1 MSYDTLDDRMK
12 NAYEYRYRMYLPDRI
27 PVIIRLDGK
36 AFHSFTR
43 GLKKPFDA
51 LFVKTMQDTMEYLCS
66 NIQGCKFG
74 YVESDEI
81 SLCLWNWS
89 KNESDAWFGNNL
101 QKMVSISASMAGVA
115 FNRYWNRNVAEYLCA
130 EYCSNCESLI
140 TEEEDKY
147 RTTIK
152 NKAETLMPIFD
163 SRAFIIPAEE
173 VHNYFVWRQNDCMRN
188 SIQGLAQSLYSEREI
203 HCINTSKLQN
213 KMFSEKGVNW
223 NDYSVVERRGTCIYK
238 VPTKV
243 IGLNGETVIRNKWTM
258 DTNMPI
264 LSKPEN
270 KEFVTRKVF
279 KNESFYEPQ
288 KS

>member
-12 NAYEYRYRMYLPDRI
+12 NAYENRYRMYLPDRI

-51 LFVKTMQDTMEYLCS
+51 LFIKTMQDTMEYLCS

-115 FNRYWNRNVAEYLCA
+115 FNRYWNGNVAEYLS
-130 EYCSNCESLI
+130 ECEPDI

-152 NKAETLMPIFD
+152 NKAEMLMPVFD

-203 HCINTSKLQN
+203 HRINTSKLQN

-238 VPTKV
+238 IPTKV

-264 LSKPEN
+264 LSKPES
-270 KEFVTRKVF
+270 KEFVTSKVF
-279 KNESFYEPQ
+279 KNESLYEPQ
-288 KS
+288 KG

>member
-43 GLKKPFDA
+43 GLRKPFDA
-51 LFVKTMQDTMEYLCS
+51 LFIKTMQDTMAYLCS

-130 EYCSNCESLI
+130 EYCSNCESII

-152 NKAETLMPIFD
+152 NKAEILMPVFD

-203 HCINTSKLQN
+203 HRINTSKLQN

-258 DTNMPI
+258 DINMPI

-270 KEFVTRKVF
+270 KEFVTSKVF
-279 KNESFYEPQ
+279 KNESLYEPQ
-288 KS
+288 KG

>member
-12 NAYEYRYRMYLPDRI
+12 NAYENRYRMYLPDRI

-51 LFVKTMQDTMEYLCS
+51 LFIKTMQDTMEYLCS

-81 SLCLWNWS
+81 SLCLWSWS

-115 FNRYWNRNVAEYLCA
+115 FNRYWNGNVAEYLCK
-130 EYCSNCESLI
+130 YESDII

-147 RTTIK
+147 RITIK
-152 NKAETLMPIFD
+152 NKAEMLMPVFD

-203 HCINTSKLQN
+203 HRINTSKLQN

-258 DTNMPI
+258 DINMPI

-270 KEFVTRKVF
+270 KEFVTSKVF
-279 KNESFYEPQ
+279 KNESLYEPQ
-288 KS
+288 KG

>member
-12 NAYEYRYRMYLPDRI
+12 NAYENRYRMYLPDRI

-51 LFVKTMQDTMEYLCS
+51 LFIKTMQDTMEYLCS

-115 FNRYWNRNVAEYLCA
+115 FNRYWNGNVAEYLCK
-130 EYCSNCESLI
+130 YESDII
-140 TEEEDKY
+140 TEEEDKF
-147 RTTIK
+147 RITIK
-152 NKAETLMPIFD
+152 NKAEMLMPVFD

-203 HCINTSKLQN
+203 HRINTSKLQN

-258 DTNMPI
+258 DINMPI

-270 KEFVTRKVF
+270 KEFVTSKVF
-279 KNESFYEPQ
+279 KNESLYEPQ
-288 KS
+288 KG

>member
-12 NAYEYRYRMYLPDRI
+12 NAYENRYRMYLPDRI

-51 LFVKTMQDTMEYLCS
+51 LFIKTMQDTMEYLCS

-115 FNRYWNRNVAEYLCA
+115 FNRYWNGNVAEYLCK
-130 EYCSNCESLI
+130 YESDII

-152 NKAETLMPIFD
+152 NKAEMLMPVFD

-188 SIQGLAQSLYSEREI
+188 SIQGLAQSLYFEREI
-203 HCINTSKLQN
+203 HRINTSKLQN

-238 VPTKV
+238 IPTKV

-264 LSKPEN
+264 LSKPES
-270 KEFVTRKVF
+270 KEFVTSKVF

-288 KS
+288 KG

>member
-12 NAYEYRYRMYLPDRI
+12 NAYENRYRMYLPDRI

-51 LFVKTMQDTMEYLCS
+51 LFIKTMQDTMEYLCS

-89 KNESDAWFGNNL
+89 RNESDAWFGNNL

-115 FNRYWNRNVAEYLCA
+115 FNRYWNKNVAEYLSA
-130 EYCSNCESLI
+130 YESDV

-147 RTTIK
+147 RTIIK
-152 NKAETLMPIFD
+152 NKAEMLMPVFD

-203 HCINTSKLQN
+203 NRINTSKLQN

-243 IGLNGETVIRNKWTM
+243 IGLNGEVVIRNKWTL

-264 LSKPEN
+264 LSKPESR
-270 KEFVTRKVF
+270 EFVTSKVF
-279 KNESFYEPQ
+279 KNESIYESQ
-288 KS
+288 KG

>member
-152 NKAETLMPIFD
+152 NKAEMLMPVFD

-203 HCINTSKLQN
+203 HRINTSKLQN

-258 DTNMPI
+258 DINMPI

-270 KEFVTRKVF
+270 KEFVISKVF
-279 KNESFYEPQ
+279 KNESLYEP
-288 KS
+288 KKG

>member
-12 NAYEYRYRMYLPDRI
+12 NAYENRYRMYLPDRI
-27 PVIIRLDGK
+27 PVIIRSDGK

-51 LFVKTMQDTMEYLCS
+51 LFIKTMQDTMEYLCS

-115 FNRYWNRNVAEYLCA
+115 FNRYWNGNVAEYLCK
-130 EYCSNCESLI
+130 YESDII

-152 NKAETLMPIFD
+152 NKAEMLMPVFD

-203 HCINTSKLQN
+203 HRINTSKLQN

-238 VPTKV
+238 IPTKV

-264 LSKPEN
+264 LSKPES
-270 KEFVTRKVF
+270 KEFVTSKVF

-288 KS
+288 KG

>member
-12 NAYEYRYRMYLPDRI
+12 NAYENRYRMYLPDRI

-51 LFVKTMQDTMEYLCS
+51 LFIKTMQDTMEYLCS

-89 KNESDAWFGNNL
+89 RNESDAWFGNNL

-115 FNRYWNRNVAEYLCA
+115 FNRYWNKNVAEYLSA
-130 EYCSNCESLI
+130 YESDV

-147 RTTIK
+147 RTIIK
-152 NKAETLMPIFD
+152 NKAEMLMPVFD

-203 HCINTSKLQN
+203 HRINTSKLQN

-243 IGLNGETVIRNKWTM
+243 IGLNGEVVIRNKWTL

-264 LSKPEN
+264 LSKPESR
-270 KEFVTRKVF
+270 EFVTSKVF
-279 KNESFYEPQ
+279 KNESIYESQ
-288 KS
+288 KG

>member
-12 NAYEYRYRMYLPDRI
+12 NAYENRYRMYLPDRI
-27 PVIIRLDGK
+27 PVILRLDGK

-51 LFVKTMQDTMEYLCS
+51 LFIKTMQDTMEYLCA

-130 EYCSNCESLI
+130 EYCSNCESII

-152 NKAETLMPIFD
+152 NKAEILMPVFD

-203 HCINTSKLQN
+203 HRINTSKLQN

-258 DTNMPI
+258 DINMPI

-270 KEFVTRKVF
+270 KEFVTSKVF
-279 KNESFYEPQ
+279 KNESLYEPQ
-288 KS
+288 KG

>member
-12 NAYEYRYRMYLPDRI
+12 NAYENRYRMHLPDRI

-51 LFVKTMQDTMEYLCS
+51 LFIKTMQDTMEYLCS

-89 KNESDAWFGNNL
+89 RNESDAWFGNNL

-115 FNRYWNRNVAEYLCA
+115 FNRYWDKNVAEYLSA
-130 EYCSNCESLI
+130 YESDV

-147 RTTIK
+147 RTIIK
-152 NKAETLMPIFD
+152 NKAEMLMPVFD
-163 SRAFIIPAEE
+163 SRAFIIPAAE

-188 SIQGLAQSLYSEREI
+188 SIQGLAQSFYSEREI
-203 HCINTSKLQN
+203 HRINTSKLQN

-243 IGLNGETVIRNKWTM
+243 IGLNGEVVIRNKWTL

-264 LSKPEN
+264 LSKPESR
-270 KEFVTRKVF
+270 EFVTSKVF
-279 KNESFYEPQ
+279 KNESIYESQ
-288 KS
+288 KG

>member
-12 NAYEYRYRMYLPDRI
+12 NAYEHRYRMYLPDRI
-27 PVIIRLDGK
+27 PVILRLDGK

-43 GLKKPFDA
+43 GLRKPFDA
-51 LFVKTMQDTMEYLCS
+51 LFIKTMQDTMEYLCS

-130 EYCSNCESLI
+130 EYCSNCDI

-152 NKAETLMPIFD
+152 NKAEMLMPVFD

-203 HCINTSKLQN
+203 HRINTSKLQN

-258 DTNMPI
+258 DINMPI

-270 KEFVTRKVF
+270 KEFVTSKVF
-279 KNESFYEPQ
+279 KNESLYEPQ
-288 KS
+288 KG

>member
-12 NAYEYRYRMYLPDRI
+12 NAYENRYRMYLPDRI

-51 LFVKTMQDTMEYLCS
+51 LFIKTMQDTMEYLCS

-115 FNRYWNRNVAEYLCA
+115 FNRYWNGNVAEYLCK
-130 EYCSNCESLI
+130 YESDII

-147 RTTIK
+147 RITIK
-152 NKAETLMPIFD
+152 NKAEMLMPVFD

-203 HCINTSKLQN
+203 HRINTSKLQN

-258 DTNMPI
+258 DINMPI

-270 KEFVTRKVF
+270 KEFVTSKVF
-279 KNESFYEPQ
+279 KNESLYEPQ
-288 KS
+288 KG

>member
-27 PVIIRLDGK
+27 PVILRLDGK

-51 LFVKTMQDTMEYLCS
+51 LFIKTMQDTMEYLCS

-81 SLCLWNWS
+81 SLCLWSWS

-115 FNRYWNRNVAEYLCA
+115 FNKYWNRNVAEYLS
-130 EYCSNCESLI
+130 ECEPDI

-152 NKAETLMPIFD
+152 NKAEMLMPVFD

-203 HCINTSKLQN
+203 HRINTSKLQN

-264 LSKPEN
+264 LSKPES
-270 KEFVTRKVF
+270 KEFVTSKVF

-288 KS
+288 KG

>member
-1 MSYDTLDDRMK
+1 
-12 NAYEYRYRMYLPDRI
+12 
-27 PVIIRLDGK
+27 
-36 AFHSFTR
+36 
-43 GLKKPFDA
+43 
-51 LFVKTMQDTMEYLCS
+51 
-66 NIQGCKFG
+66 
-74 YVESDEI
+74 
-81 SLCLWNWS
+81 
-89 KNESDAWFGNNL
+89 
-101 QKMVSISASMAGVA
+101 MVSISASMAGVA

-130 EYCSNCESLI
+130 EYCSNCDI

-152 NKAETLMPIFD
+152 NKAEMLMPVFD

-203 HCINTSKLQN
+203 HRINTSKLQN

-258 DTNMPI
+258 DINMPI

-270 KEFVTRKVF
+270 KEFVTSKVF
-279 KNESFYEPQ
+279 KNESLYESQ
-288 KS
+288 KG

>member
-81 SLCLWNWS
+81 SLCLWSWS

-152 NKAETLMPIFD
+152 NKAEMLMPVFD

-203 HCINTSKLQN
+203 HRINTSKLQN

-258 DTNMPI
+258 DINMPI

-270 KEFVTRKVF
+270 KEFVTSKVF
-279 KNESFYEPQ
+279 KNESLYEP
-288 KS
+288 KKG

>member
-81 SLCLWNWS
+81 SLCLWSWS

-152 NKAETLMPIFD
+152 NKAEMLMPVFD

-203 HCINTSKLQN
+203 HRINTSKLQN

-258 DTNMPI
+258 DINMPI

-270 KEFVTRKVF
+270 KKFVISKVF
-279 KNESFYEPQ
+279 KNESLYEP
-288 KS
+288 KKG

>member
-12 NAYEYRYRMYLPDRI
+12 NAYENRYRMYLPDRI

-51 LFVKTMQDTMEYLCS
+51 LFIKTMQDTMEYLCS

-89 KNESDAWFGNNL
+89 RNESDAWFGNNL

-115 FNRYWNRNVAEYLCA
+115 FNRYWNKNVAEYLSA
-130 EYCSNCESLI
+130 YESDV

-152 NKAETLMPIFD
+152 NKAEMLMPVFD

-203 HCINTSKLQN
+203 HRINTSKLQN

-243 IGLNGETVIRNKWTM
+243 IGLNGEVVIRNKWTL
-258 DTNMPI
+258 DINMPI
-264 LSKPEN
+264 LSKPESR
-270 KEFVTRKVF
+270 EFVTSKVF
-279 KNESFYEPQ
+279 KNESIYESQ
-288 KS
+288 KG

>member
-12 NAYEYRYRMYLPDRI
+12 NAYENRYRMYLPDRI

-51 LFVKTMQDTMEYLCS
+51 LFIKTMQDTMEYLCS

-130 EYCSNCESLI
+130 EYCSNCDI

-152 NKAETLMPIFD
+152 NKAEILMPVFD
-163 SRAFIIPAEE
+163 SRVFIIPAEE

-203 HCINTSKLQN
+203 HRINTSKLQN

-223 NDYSVVERRGTCIYK
+223 NDYSVVERRGTCTYK
-238 VPTKV
+238 IPTKV
-243 IGLNGETVIRNKWTM
+243 IGLNGEIVIRNKWTM
-258 DTNMPI
+258 DINMPI

-270 KEFVTRKVF
+270 KEFVTSKVF
-279 KNESFYEPQ
+279 KNESLYKPQ
-288 KS
+288 KG

>member
-12 NAYEYRYRMYLPDRI
+12 NAYENRYRMYLPDRI

-51 LFVKTMQDTMEYLCS
+51 LFIKTMQDTMEYLCS

-115 FNRYWNRNVAEYLCA
+115 FNRYWNGNVAEYLCK
-130 EYCSNCESLI
+130 YESDII

-152 NKAETLMPIFD
+152 NKAEMLMPVFD

-203 HCINTSKLQN
+203 HRINTSKLQN

-238 VPTKV
+238 IPTKV

-264 LSKPEN
+264 LSKPES
-270 KEFVTRKVF
+270 KEFVTSKVF

-288 KS
+288 KG

>member
-12 NAYEYRYRMYLPDRI
+12 NAYEHRYRMYLPDRI
-27 PVIIRLDGK
+27 PVILRLDGR

-51 LFVKTMQDTMEYLCS
+51 LFIKTMQDTMEYLCS

-115 FNRYWNRNVAEYLCA
+115 FNKCWEKNATEYIS
-130 EYCSNCESLI
+130 SNE
-140 TEEEDKY
+140 TDNENEQKY
-147 RTTIK
+147 QVTIS
-152 NKAETLMPIFD
+152 NKAKMLMPVFD

-203 HCINTSKLQN
+203 HRINTSKLQN

-243 IGLNGETVIRNKWTM
+243 IGLNGEVVVRNKWTL

-264 LSKPEN
+264 LSKPESR
-270 KEFVTRKVF
+270 EFITSKVF
-279 KNESFYEPQ
+279 KNESIYEPQ

>member
-12 NAYEYRYRMYLPDRI
+12 NAYENRYRMYLPDRI

-51 LFVKTMQDTMEYLCS
+51 LFIKTMQDTMEYLCS

-115 FNRYWNRNVAEYLCA
+115 FNRYWNGNVAEYLCK
-130 EYCSNCESLI
+130 YESDII

-147 RTTIK
+147 RITIK
-152 NKAETLMPIFD
+152 NKAEMLMPVFD

-203 HCINTSKLQN
+203 HRINTSKLQN
-213 KMFSEKGVNW
+213 KMFSEKGINW

-264 LSKPEN
+264 LSKPES
-270 KEFVTRKVF
+270 KEFVTSKVF

-288 KS
+288 KG

>member
-1 MSYDTLDDRMK
+1 M
-12 NAYEYRYRMYLPDRI
+12 A
-27 PVIIRLDGK
+27 
-36 AFHSFTR
+36 
-43 GLKKPFDA
+43 
-51 LFVKTMQDTMEYLCS
+51 YLCS

-115 FNRYWNRNVAEYLCA
+115 FNRYWNTNVADYLS
-130 EYCSNCESLI
+130 ECEPDI

-152 NKAETLMPIFD
+152 NKAEMLMPVFD

-203 HCINTSKLQN
+203 HRINTSKLQN

-223 NDYSVVERRGTCIYK
+223 NDYTVVERRGTCIYK

-243 IGLNGETVIRNKWTM
+243 IGLNGETVIRNKWTL
-258 DTNMPI
+258 DINMPI
-264 LSKPEN
+264 LSKPES
-270 KEFVTRKVF
+270 KEFVTSKVF
-279 KNESFYEPQ
+279 KNESLYEPQ

>member
-12 NAYEYRYRMYLPDRI
+12 NAYENRYRMYLPDRI

-51 LFVKTMQDTMEYLCS
+51 LFIKTMQDTMEYLCS

-89 KNESDAWFGNNL
+89 RKESDAWFGNNL

-115 FNRYWNRNVAEYLCA
+115 FNRYWNKNVAEYLSA
-130 EYCSNCESLI
+130 YESDV

-147 RTTIK
+147 RTIIK
-152 NKAETLMPIFD
+152 NKAEMLMPVFD

-203 HCINTSKLQN
+203 NRINTSKLQN

-243 IGLNGETVIRNKWTM
+243 IGLNGEVVIRNKWTL

-264 LSKPEN
+264 LSKPESR
-270 KEFVTRKVF
+270 EFVTSKVF
-279 KNESFYEPQ
+279 KNESIYESQ
-288 KS
+288 KG

>member
-12 NAYEYRYRMYLPDRI
+12 NAYENRYRMYLPDRI

-51 LFVKTMQDTMEYLCS
+51 LFIKTMQDTMEYLCS

-115 FNRYWNRNVAEYLCA
+115 FNRYWNRNVAEYLS
-130 EYCSNCESLI
+130 EYESDV

-152 NKAETLMPIFD
+152 NKAEMLMPVFD
-163 SRAFIIPAEE
+163 SRAFIVPAEE

-203 HCINTSKLQN
+203 HRINTSKLQN

-243 IGLNGETVIRNKWTM
+243 IGLNGEVVIRNKWTL

-264 LSKPEN
+264 LSKPESR
-270 KEFVTRKVF
+270 EFVTSKVF
-279 KNESFYEPQ
+279 KNESIYESQ
-288 KS
+288 KG

>member
-12 NAYEYRYRMYLPDRI
+12 NAYENRYRMYLPDRI

-51 LFVKTMQDTMEYLCS
+51 LFIKTMQDTMEYLCS

-81 SLCLWNWS
+81 SLCLWSWS

-130 EYCSNCESLI
+130 EYCSNCESII
-140 TEEEDKY
+140 TEEDKY

-152 NKAETLMPIFD
+152 NKAEMLMPVFD
-163 SRAFIIPAEE
+163 SRIF
-173 VHNYFVWRQNDCMRN
+173 
-188 SIQGLAQSLYSEREI
+188 
-203 HCINTSKLQN
+203 
-213 KMFSEKGVNW
+213 
-223 NDYSVVERRGTCIYK
+223 
-238 VPTKV
+238 
-243 IGLNGETVIRNKWTM
+243 
-258 DTNMPI
+258 
-264 LSKPEN
+264 
-270 KEFVTRKVF
+270 
-279 KNESFYEPQ
+279 
-288 KS
+288 

>member
-12 NAYEYRYRMYLPDRI
+12 NACEHRYRMYLPDRI
-27 PVIIRLDGK
+27 PVILRLDGK

-51 LFVKTMQDTMEYLCS
+51 LFIKTMQDTMEYLCT

-81 SLCLWNWS
+81 SLCLWSWS

-152 NKAETLMPIFD
+152 NKAEMLMPVFD

-203 HCINTSKLQN
+203 HRINTSKLQN

-258 DTNMPI
+258 DINMPI

-270 KEFVTRKVF
+270 KEFVTSKVF
-279 KNESFYEPQ
+279 KNESLYEP
-288 KS
+288 KKG

>member
-12 NAYEYRYRMYLPDRI
+12 NAYENRYRMYLPDRI

-51 LFVKTMQDTMEYLCS
+51 LFIKTMQDTMEYLCS

-130 EYCSNCESLI
+130 EYCSNCDI

-152 NKAETLMPIFD
+152 NKAEILMPVFD
-163 SRAFIIPAEE
+163 SRVFIIPAEE

-203 HCINTSKLQN
+203 HRINTSKLQN

-223 NDYSVVERRGTCIYK
+223 NDYTTVEKRGTCAYRI
-238 VPTKV
+238 PTTV
-243 IGLNGETVIRNKWTM
+243 IGKDGQETIRYKWIL
-258 DTNMPI
+258 DYEMPI
-264 LSKPEN
+264 LTSEEGKD
-270 KEFVTRKVF
+270 FISQKVF
-279 KNESFYEPQ
+279 TNESV
-288 KS
+288 